1 MYINVKNSLKSARTS
16 ALLILK
22 FVVPLH
28 ILADI
33 LLYTGALT
41 PLAFLFT
48 PVTKLLD
55 LPGEAAMALISG
67 VLLNIYA
74 GIAFAAPLELTPYQW
89 TVLAVFLGVCHSMIV
104 ESAIMAKLGISYGY
118 SIILRGVGACV
129 TVLPVLWMPTSFFKT
144 GEQAQTITLPYHDSF
159 QQMLVHSASS
169 AFVLSCK
176 IIVLISVIIVV
187 MDAVKASSWVQ
198 QRLAKVNTSFSIIVG
213 QLLGITYGAG
223 ILIRETTQGTLS
235 RKDIFFIS
243 TFLMICHSLVE
254 DVLLF
259 VLFGANYWVIIGV
272 RFTAALFI
280 SCTLLQVFRVVS
292 IDRVVRS

>member
-235 RKDIFFIS
+235 RKNIFFIS

-280 SCTLLQVFRVVS
+280 SCTLLQLFRVVS

>member
-33 LLYTGALT
+33 LLYTGTLT

-272 RFTAALFI
+272 RFTAALLI

>member
-169 AFVLSCK
+169 AFALSCK